1 MQKRKKNVMNMKEV
15 GGEEEEKEKGTE
27 RKRQER
33 EGREKERKRQ
43 EERRIKQVPNP
54 GTFRLK
60 LKDLS

>member
-1 MQKRKKNVMNMKEV
+1 MNMKEV
-15 GGEEEEKEKGTE
+15 GGEEKEKEKGTE